1 MAIKLTDPFN
11 SEGWIQAQKEP
22 AVYGT
27 STGKWYGKTVTIGTQ
42 TWMAENLKVTHY
54 KDGTPIPCYTF
65 DVGNGAKGTPWC
77 TATDGACAGFIPNG
91 SNTEHGLYEVAW
103 ELQYGLLYNWY
114 AVNNAAGLAPDGWH
128 IPTEAE
134 RIVLT
139 TYLDAE
145 PLSQSV
151 DLGSMLAGRREL
163 WDYTGQHALI
173 DSSEFGTSGFNALPA
188 GYISWLG
195 SSEVNPGF
203 DQGRWLGEMANF
215 WTATEDGTY
224 YAKTIGVDSINGSF
238 SSRMK
243 GCGLSVRCI
252 KD

>member
-22 AVYGT
+22 AVYET

-65 DVGNGAKGTPWC
+65 DVGLGSSWSA
-77 TATDGACAGFIPNG
+77 ATDGACASFIPS
-91 SNTEHGLYEVAW
+91 SNTEHGLDEIGW

-128 IPTEAE
+128 VPTEAE

-145 PLSQSV
+145 PPSLTV
-151 DLGSMLAGRREL
+151 DVGSMLAGRREL
-163 WDYTGQHALI
+163 WNYDICPSAFL
-173 DSSEFGTSGFNALPA
+173 DSPDFGATGFNALPA
-188 GYISWLG
+188 GRYEDMVPSGYYPVYESL
-195 SSEVNPGF
+195 
-203 DQGRWLGEMANF
+203 MAVF
-215 WTATEDGTY
+215 WTATADGTD
-224 YAKTIGVDSINGSF
+224 AKTIDIASQYGSF
-238 SSRMK
+238 GSQSK
-243 GCGLSVRCI
+243 GMGLSVRCI